1 MINMALSWWKQFPF
15 GNGAEIEAGRKG
27 DCERFLS
34 SKSDNY
40 TIIDPNRNYENV
52 IWTASSRWA
61 KLKYWNDVM
70 TLAEKTEMQNLRKRE
85 VSSTNFTEVINI

>member
-1 MINMALSWWKQFPF
+1 MALPWWKHFPF
-15 GNGAEIEAGRKG
+15 GNGAEIEANRKG

-40 TIIDPNRNYENV
+40 TIVDPNINNEHV
-52 IWTASSRWA
+52 VWTMSSRWA

-70 TLAEKTEMQNLRKRE
+70 TLVEKTNMQNLRERE
-85 VSSTNFTEVINI
+85 VSSSFFTEVINI

>member
-1 MINMALSWWKQFPF
+1 MALSWWKHFPF
-15 GNGAEIEAGRKG
+15 GNGAEIEANRKG

-40 TIIDPNRNYENV
+40 TIVDPNINNEHIV
-52 IWTASSRWA
+52 WTASSRWA

-70 TLAEKTEMQNLRKRE
+70 TLVEKTKMQNLRKRE
-85 VSSTNFTEVINI
+85 VSPSFFTEVINI

>member
-1 MINMALSWWKQFPF
+1 MSLPWWKHFPW
-15 GNGAEIEAGRKG
+15 GNGAEIEANRKG

-40 TIIDPNRNYENV
+40 TIIDPDRNNV
-52 IWTASSRWA
+52 HTVWTESSRWA
-61 KLKYWNDVM
+61 KLKYWKDVM

-85 VSSTNFTEVINI
+85 VSSSNFTEVINI